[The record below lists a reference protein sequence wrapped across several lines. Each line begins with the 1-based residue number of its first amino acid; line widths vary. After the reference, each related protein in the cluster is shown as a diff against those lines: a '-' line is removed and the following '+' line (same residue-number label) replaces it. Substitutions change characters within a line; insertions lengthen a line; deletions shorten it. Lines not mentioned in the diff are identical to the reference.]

1 MVFRILFKS
10 HGDFKKQDAR
20 LNNRTRWDNPTTSYI
35 LQQYDSSD
43 GWGTELLSSNDLVE
57 RRSTQAVASLFR

>member
-1 MVFRILFKS
+1 MQFLLCFAKFYMERILFKS

-20 LNNRTRWDNPTTSYI
+20 LDNRTRWDNPTTSYD

-43 GWGTELLSSNDLVE
+43 GCSTELLSS
-57 RRSTQAVASLFR
+57 